1 MAALSARLFAA
12 ASGAGFRLAL
22 ADYFAASSKI
32 GRLTVAVD
40 RKKRRK
46 MR

>member
-1 MAALSARLFAA
+1 MAALSARLFAGA
-12 ASGAGFRLAL
+12 NGASFRLAL
-22 ADYFAASSKI
+22 ADYFAAPSKI
-32 GRLTVAVD
+32 GRLSVAVD